1 MTVSLKDIANDLNV
15 SVSLVSKVLNNRLGT
30 TYANP
35 KTASAIRARANELNY
50 QKNRS
55 AEALSTGRQDVFGV
69 FIHPLGAK
77 GSGIVEE
84 LLRGIA
90 SALEETGRRMWLV
103 FFLTDEEFVRSAK
116 KVHRGIVDGLIL
128 GGCPHHE
135 LTGELLKLQDND
147 IPIVT
152 IHDQQVHE
160 KLINVGADQSSLA
173 HMATQ
178 HLLSQGCTR
187 IAHLDTQ
194 AQRTQGFF
202 DALADAGV
210 AADRELIF
218 PSHSDFEYKA
228 GERAAKYWIDRGLVF
243 DGVVTQSDQQALGV
257 LHTLI
262 KAGVRVPQDVKIAGI
277 DNSDI
282 CESSIVALTSVSEQ
296 YGLRGRKAVELLL
309 AMTQGDE
316 KASIDVPARLIPR
329 DSG

>member
-35 KTASAIRARANELNY
+35 KTASAIRARASELNY

-84 LLRGIA
+84 LLRGVA
-90 SALEETGRRMWLV
+90 AALEETGRRMWLV
-103 FFLTDEEFVRSAK
+103 FFLTDEEFVKSAK

-135 LTGELLKLQDND
+135 LTGELLKLQDKD

-152 IHDQQVHE
+152 IHDEQVHE
-160 KLINVGADQSSLA
+160 KLVNVGADQTSLS
-173 HMATQ
+173 HMATE
-178 HLLSQGCTR
+178 HLIAQGCTR
-187 IAHLDTQ
+187 IAHIDTQ
-194 AQRTQGFF
+194 AKRTLGFF
-202 DALADAGV
+202 EALSDAGV
-210 AADRELIF
+210 AADRQLVY
-218 PSHSDFEYKA
+218 PSHNDFEYKA
-228 GERAAKYWIDRGLVF
+228 GERAAKHWIDQGLVF

-277 DNSDI
+277 DDSDI
-282 CESSIVALTSVSEQ
+282 CESSIVSLTSISEQ
-296 YGLRGRKAVELLL
+296 YGQRGRKAVEIML
-309 AMTQGDE
+309 AMTQGK
-316 KASIDVPARLIPR
+316 KAASVNIPALLMSR